1 MKNKIKQQDNTKQH
15 RQHYPDPEPDPNY
28 HKKIPPKI
36 TTWVS
41 KEQSKYILLYMQGNL
56 FMALTSDTWFIDLWI
71 ELWVVLINSRW
82 DKTFCNCW
90 RVKITPSKNNL
101 VHVYIIQPLIP
112 LYVVTYP
119 VVGLFVQST
128 AMRCVQMWP
137 SFSLS
142 ARMFTVRMY
151 RLPFRVLLGVS

>member
-15 RQHYPDPEPDPNY
+15 RQHYSDPEPDPNY

-41 KEQSKYILLYMQGNL
+41 KEQSKNILLYMQGNL
-56 FMALTSDTWFIDLWI
+56 FMALTSDTWFIDLWF
-71 ELWVVLINSRW
+71 ELWVVWVNSRW
-82 DKTFCNCW
+82 GKTFCKCW
-90 RVKITPSKNNL
+90 RVKITHGINNPIYSTQS
-101 VHVYIIQPLIP
+101 VIP
-112 LYVVTYP
+112 LHVVTYL
-119 VVGLFVQST
+119 VVGLFGQST